1 MTASD
6 HERVLLTGLPGF
18 RARYV
23 LRELLEGGNFVH
35 VLVQLEHAERV
46 RELLVALP
54 EEQRARIS
62 VVEGNPSAMDLG
74 LSGKEFAELGG
85 ELDRIHHVAI
95 TTDTSLDRKEIEW
108 VNVGGA
114 REILELAEACTK
126 LQALVFHSLAAV
138 SGNREGLV
146 RETDPIPDDGFRNL
160 VEETLARA
168 ERMLRAAV
176 PNVPIVVA
184 RAGMILGDSRTGD
197 IDRLDGFYLLVLLIM
212 TSPRELAL
220 PLPSRGDAPLHLVP
234 IDFVAKAAYAI
245 GRDPRAVG
253 KTVHLVDPSPLPSRR
268 VLEVVAQASGRRM
281 GRGFIPA
288 NVTKALLSA
297 PGIDRIARSP
307 RSLLDV
313 LATRVAYG
321 TETADALLADTG
333 IACPRFETYA
343 DGLVDHVRRRMDERR
358 ERRAASVDYDP
369 LV

>member
-1 MTASD
+1 MSGE
-6 HERVLLTGLPGF
+6 HVLLTGLPGL

-23 LRELLEGGNFVH
+23 LRELLAGGDLVR
-35 VLVQLEHAERV
+35 VLVRIEDAERV
-46 RELLVALP
+46 REVLAALP
-54 EEQRARIS
+54 EAERARIS
-62 VVEGNPSAMDLG
+62 IVEGNAASMDLG
-74 LSGKEFAELGG
+74 LSGKEFAALGA
-85 ELDRIHHVAI
+85 EIDRIHHVAI
-95 TTDTSLDRKEIEW
+95 TTDTSLDRKAAEGI
-108 VNVGGA
+108 NVGGA
-114 REILELAEACTK
+114 REILELAEASTK
-126 LQALVFHSLAAV
+126 LKALVFHSLAAV
-138 SGNREGLV
+138 SGNREGFV
-146 RETDPIPDDGFRNL
+146 REDDPIPDDGSRNL

-168 ERMLRAAV
+168 ERMMRAAM
-176 PNVPIVVA
+176 PTVPIVVA
-184 RAGMILGDSRTGD
+184 RAGMILGDSRTGE

-234 IDFVAKAAYAI
+234 VDFVAKAACAI
-245 GRDPRAVG
+245 GRDSRAIG
-253 KTVHLVDPSPLPSRR
+253 KTVHLVDPAPMPSRR

-321 TETADALLADTG
+321 TETADALLVGTG
-333 IACPRFETYA
+333 IACPRFEAYA
-343 DGLVDHVRRRMDERR
+343 DVLVDHVRRRMDERR
-358 ERRAASVDYDP
+358 ERRAASTDYDP